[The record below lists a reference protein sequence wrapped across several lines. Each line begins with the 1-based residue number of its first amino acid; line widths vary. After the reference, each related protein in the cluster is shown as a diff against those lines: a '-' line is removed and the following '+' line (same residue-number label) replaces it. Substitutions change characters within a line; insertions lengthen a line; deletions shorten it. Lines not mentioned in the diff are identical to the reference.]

1 MPRPVPTKVFGSDY
15 DEPDS
20 GSDDRRAAE
29 RAAVVKQARHLANLR
44 NDPDHLARNV
54 AVLQQ
59 RRARRPDLVPF
70 EAVPGDGVDAFVV
83 PGELLVRRR
92 DLGAP
97 GVVELMADLGLEV
110 AELEAGARSAP
121 AVVRLV
127 GAERDPTGS
136 PRRDR
141 MSGVVGELR
150 RRRVTPLVSLRYLCP
165 LGAVIK
171 GEGGPEPSAR
181 ARELPRR
188 PDGLPD
194 VVVAVV
200 DTGISAEQ
208 RGDGWLRG
216 LLGPDNEDLLDAIP
230 QPDGALDLA
239 AGHGT
244 FVTGIVQQVAP
255 HASLLVLRATDTDGV
270 GTDSAVAE
278 AVLEAAEA
286 GARIIN
292 LSLGTQTVDD
302 EGPLALRVALETL
315 FQQHPDVLVVAAA
328 GNYGDTRPCWPAAF
342 AEEFPGVVSVGG
354 LTASGVGAPWSS
366 HGPWVRC
373 AAVGEGVVSTYV
385 IGTED
390 VRVEDP
396 PDTFGPDSW
405 ATWTGTSFAAP
416 QIAGAVARRCQEK
429 PELTPREALETLL
442 AGATPL
448 AGFGATVAIL
458 PGT

>member
-1 MPRPVPTKVFGSDY
+1 MPRPVPAKVFGSDY
-15 DEPDS
+15 DEPSS
-20 GSDDRRAAE
+20 GSPRRAAE

-44 NDPDHLARNV
+44 NDPDHLAKNV
-54 AVLQQ
+54 ALLQQ

-70 EAVPGDGVDAFVV
+70 EAVPDDGIDAFVV

-92 DLGAP
+92 DLGEP
-97 GVVELMADLGLEV
+97 GVVELIADLGLEV

-127 GAERDPTGS
+127 EAERDPGRS
-136 PRRDR
+136 RLRGR
-141 MSGVVGELR
+141 MSGVVRELR

-171 GEGGPEPSAR
+171 GEGGPEPSTR
-181 ARELPRR
+181 AREFPLR

-208 RGDGWLRG
+208 RGDGWLQG

-244 FVTGIVQQVAP
+244 FVAGVVQQVAP
-255 HASLLVLRATDTDGV
+255 HAGLLVLRATDTDGV

-315 FQQHPDVLVVAAA
+315 FEQHPDVLVVAAA

-354 LTASGVGAPWSS
+354 LTPSGVGAPWSS

-429 PELTPREALETLL
+429 PELTPREALEPLL

-448 AGFGATVAIL
+448 AGFGAAVEIL